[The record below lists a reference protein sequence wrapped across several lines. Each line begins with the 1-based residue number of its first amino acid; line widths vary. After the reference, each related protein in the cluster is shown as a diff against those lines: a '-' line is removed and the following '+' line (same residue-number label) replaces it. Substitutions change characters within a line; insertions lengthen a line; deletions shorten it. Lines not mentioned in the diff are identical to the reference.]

1 MTDLIKAC
9 GLWTRVS
16 STTGKKYLTGRLGG
30 LRVLVFENAR
40 RGEEGEPDFHLHLG
54 EAAPYKPP
62 ALPRQ
67 QPVAALVEGVAEA
80 RAECER

>member
-40 RGEEGEPDFHLHLG
+40 RGDDGEPDFVMHFG
-54 EAAPYKPP
+54 EAAPYKPGHF
-62 ALPRQ
+62 AGQCGRDLICIISC
-67 QPVAALVEGVAEA
+67 V
-80 RAECER
+80 